1 MFNTFQVLDTMIIII
16 IKYDTY
22 YMMQYY
28 YTIIKYSQVSRG
40 QHIEPRSPRSPLDLA
55 AHFMD
60 CDLHISRVV

>member
-1 MFNTFQVLDTMIIII
+1 MIL
-16 IKYDTY
+16 T
-22 YMMQYY
+22 YMMQYH
-28 YTIIKYSQVSRG
+28 YTISKYSQVSRG